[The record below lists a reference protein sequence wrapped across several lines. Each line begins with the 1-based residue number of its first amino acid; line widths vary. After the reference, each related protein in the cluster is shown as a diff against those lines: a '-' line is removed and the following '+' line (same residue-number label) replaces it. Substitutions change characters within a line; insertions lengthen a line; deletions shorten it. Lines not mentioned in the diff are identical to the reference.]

1 MKSWKVILATLVIFG
16 AGFFAGALVVKNS
29 PAKIATPTPPLQ
41 PMPGGFGQLHDRMKR
56 ELNLS
61 TNQTAKLEIIFT
73 DSRERIKILWDLVG
87 PEMKTER
94 SNVLD
99 KVRGVLTEDQKKKF
113 EELAKPHPRKGGP
126 MQPGP
131 GDGRRP
137 TRDHRPGTNSRPVGP
152 FRGPPT
158 NSPAQSPTP

>member
-1 MKSWKVILATLVIFG
+1 M
-16 AGFFAGALVVKNS
+16 
-29 PAKIATPTPPLQ
+29 
-41 PMPGGFGQLHDRMKR
+41 
-56 ELNLS
+56 
-61 TNQTAKLEIIFT
+61 KLEIIFT

-99 KVRGVLTEDQKKKF
+99 KIRAELTEDQKKKF
-113 EELAKPHPRKGGP
+113 EELLKPQPRKGN
-126 MQPGP
+126 QPGP

-137 TRDHRPGTNSRPVGP
+137 PRDHRPGTNSRPAGP

-158 NSPAQSPTP
+158 NAPAQSPPP